1 MTEILPKYSLYK
13 LSAVFVIILSGILMP
28 ASSNGQTKDIAPA
41 VTKAVIDSDATELVK
56 YFNEKVNL
64 SIPGSDGL
72 FSKEQAEVILE
83 NFFAKIKVTSFKI
96 NHKGGSGEGSLYYI
110 GVLSTKERKY
120 TTYFLLRV
128 IQGKQVIQQLQ
139 MEAD

>member
-13 LSAVFVIILSGILMP
+13 LSSVFVIILSGILMP
-28 ASSNGQTKDIAPA
+28 ASSNGQTKHIAPA

-83 NFFAKIKVTSFKI
+83 NFFAKNKVNSFKI

>member
-1 MTEILPKYSLYK
+1 MMEILPRYGFYR
-13 LSAVFVIILSGILMP
+13 LSTLFVFLFGTFFLP
-28 ASSNGQTKDIAPA
+28 ESSIGQTKDISSA
-41 VTKAVIDSDATELVK
+41 VTKAVAEGNASELVK
-56 YFNEKVNL
+56 YFNEKVNI

-83 NFFAKIKVTSFKI
+83 NFFTKNKVTSFKI

-110 GVLSTKERKY
+110 GVLNTKERKY

-128 IQGKQVIQQLQ
+128 IQGRQVIQQLQ
-139 MEAD
+139 LEAD